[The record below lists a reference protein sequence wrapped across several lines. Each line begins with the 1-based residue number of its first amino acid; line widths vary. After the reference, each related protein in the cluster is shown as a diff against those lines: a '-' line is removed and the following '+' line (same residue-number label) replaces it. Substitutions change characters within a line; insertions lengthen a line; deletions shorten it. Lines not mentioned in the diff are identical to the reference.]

1 MKRLLIIAGLSFA
14 LLLPLIGLRLV
25 DSDTGLQLIGDLPG
39 LAGAVIAI
47 VATVLLWQSRPK
59 GISGPAISDL
69 IKRAVGI
76 VSIVMAALL
85 SLLPI
90 AEALQLHRKK
100 QRTKSSDTIPK
111 INSKAVGILL
121 AIAAVIFPLLPF
133 ADRYLMEIAT
143 LIFIYMLLGW
153 GLNITIG
160 LTGLLDL
167 GYIAFYALGAYAYA
181 LLAINFELGFWTA
194 LPLSM
199 LVGMAAS
206 LIVGIPTLR
215 LRGDYFAIA
224 TLGFAEIV
232 RLILINWQSLT
243 GGPNGISRV
252 PRPTWLGEALPP
264 AQRVLLLYYIALG
277 LALTALLFVR
287 WLRRRGMGR
296 ALEAIR
302 EDEIAASAV
311 GIGVAKLKL
320 AAYMISAALGSAAGA
335 LFAAKQ
341 GFISPESFTF
351 AETAVLLAIVVLGG
365 AGSALGVAVAAALLV
380 GVPEAF
386 RELQDYRMLAFGIG
400 LVLLMIWRPGG
411 LFAIRKPQV
420 KL

>member
-25 DSDTGLQLIGDLPG
+25 DSDAGLQLIGDLPG

-47 VATVLLWQSRPK
+47 VATVLLWQSRPRLQVK
-59 GISGPAISDL
+59 LKLPTVDTRIVGGTL
-69 IKRAVGI
+69 IA
-76 VSIVMAALL
+76 AALL
-85 SLLPI
+85 
-90 AEALQLHRKK
+90 
-100 QRTKSSDTIPK
+100 
-111 INSKAVGILL
+111 
-121 AIAAVIFPLLPF
+121 FPLFPF

-167 GYIAFYALGAYAYA
+167 GYVAFYALGAYAYA
-181 LLAINFELGFWTA
+181 LLAINFELGFWIA

-199 LVGMAAS
+199 FIGMAAS

-264 AQRVLLLYYIALG
+264 AERVLLLYYIALG
-277 LALTALLFVR
+277 LALAALLFVR

-320 AAYMISAALGSAAGA
+320 AAYMISAALGAAAGA

-386 RELQDYRMLAFGIG
+386 RELQDYRMLAFGVG

-411 LFAIRKPQV
+411 LFAVRKPQV